1 MLIREVFV
9 TSYMYF
15 YLLYSYP
22 CCQCL
27 IVSYTPMFPAKLSC
41 HTSFSYPG
49 SCMTLGRRWPYI
61 CNPLSCV
68 RMFTSVKIA
77 KLFLINKCN
86 DRILMAITVILC
98 HIYSVCGR
106 RLSLH
111 LTRLSGN
118 SKAVTSWVVLPACA

>member
-22 CCQCL
+22 CCQCF
-27 IVSYTPMFPAKLSC
+27 IVSYTPMFPAKLSY
-41 HTSFSYPG
+41 HTSFR
-49 SCMTLGRRWPYI
+49 TLGRRWPYI

-86 DRILMAITVILC
+86 DRILTAITVILC